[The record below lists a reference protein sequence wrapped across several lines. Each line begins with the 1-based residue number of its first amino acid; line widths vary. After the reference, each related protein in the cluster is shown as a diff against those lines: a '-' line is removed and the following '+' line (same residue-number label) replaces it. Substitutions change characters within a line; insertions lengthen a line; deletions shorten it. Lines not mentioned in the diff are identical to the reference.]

1 MPRIPFYQTS
11 RHVKT
16 LIIGIHAPYNRTKDI
31 QCYYQEFQNLI
42 KTRGIIPD
50 AVMTMR
56 LRETD
61 SAYFLTRG
69 KLEEIA
75 KICQEQQ
82 IEEVI
87 LSESLSPQQER
98 NLSTYLECTVSDRTK
113 LILDIFEQAA
123 HSGEGK
129 MQVAIAQLQYAKA
142 RMAGRGIFLSQQE
155 GSVGLIGG
163 PGETAKER
171 EKRALDLEI
180 LKLKKQLA
188 MLQKN
193 RDTQRKRRLAAQVPH
208 ICLIGYT
215 NAGKSTILNLLT
227 HSNVLAED
235 KLFATLDTTTRELYV
250 NSKKK
255 GIISDTVGF
264 IQELPHQLIE
274 AFKSTL
280 SELQYADLL
289 VQVVNIS
296 DTNWETHLNIVAA
309 ILQELGVVKEMVYVF
324 NKADK
329 LPETDLTLIRE
340 TISRYQPQVIVSS
353 QSKDGIKPLTEFLAN
368 WEPAHQEPLKAK
380 AMGDDSNHTLC
391 TQDFAQE

>member
-1 MPRIPFYQTS
+1 MPREPFYQTS

-16 LIIGIHAPYNRTKDI
+16 LIIGIHTPYNRTPDI
-31 QCYYQEFQNLI
+31 QCYYQEFENLV
-42 KTRGIIPD
+42 KTRGIKPD
-50 AVMTMR
+50 ATLTMR

-61 SAYFLTRG
+61 AAYFVTRG

-75 KICQEQQ
+75 KICQEQK

-87 LSESLSPQQER
+87 ISESLSPQQGR
-98 NLSTYLECTVSDRTK
+98 NLGTYLDCTITDRTK

-123 HSGEGK
+123 QSGEGK

-142 RMAGRGIFLSQQE
+142 RMAGRGIHLSQQE

-188 MLQKN
+188 LLQKN
-193 RDTQRKRRLAAQVPH
+193 RDTQRKRRLTAQVPH

-227 HSNVLAED
+227 HSTVLAED

-255 GIISDTVGF
+255 GIVSDTVGF
-264 IQELPHQLIE
+264 IQDLPHQLIE

-289 VQVVNIS
+289 VQVVDIADS
-296 DTNWETHLNIVAA
+296 NWEVHLNVVAA
-309 ILQELGVVKEMVYVF
+309 ILQELGVAKEMVYVF
-324 NKADK
+324 NKADR
-329 LPETDLTLIRE
+329 LSEPELALMQEAIV
-340 TISRYQPQVIVSS
+340 RYQPQVIVSS
-353 QSKDGIKPLTEFLAN
+353 QSKEGIKPLTEFLSS
-368 WEPAHQEPLKAK
+368 WQPTPETKQLPPQDHEKLEHQEL
-380 AMGDDSNHTLC
+380 L
-391 TQDFAQE
+391 